1 MVTVLARV
9 KDSPSNQLSLQR
21 LRSSSV
27 PLRGKRYKR
36 NENNG
41 HRKFL
46 YHLAR
51 SPRRES
57 ERDGE
62 LEGVCVGGGGGGGRR
77 VKMEGGGKE
86 NQGQE

>member
-1 MVTVLARV
+1 MVTMAARV
-9 KDSPSNQLSLQR
+9 KDSPSNQLSLQG

-27 PLRGKRYKR
+27 PLRGKCYKR
-36 NENNG
+36 NKSNG

-57 ERDGE
+57 ERAWE
-62 LEGVCVGGGGGGGRR
+62 LEGVGGGGGG
-77 VKMEGGGKE
+77 VGGGGE
-86 NQGQE
+86 GEVGAGG